1 MAQLVKL
8 EEKIPTKP
16 KVNDDD
22 FDKILIKVYE
32 NYNIYFNNPVL
43 HNCNYLF
50 IPFISFIF
58 SKF

>member
-43 HNCNYLF
+43 QLVINLT
-50 IPFISFIF
+50 IS
-58 SKF
+58 SVTT